1 MQLHGKNFIGAN
13 LSAEGKPSIFAFN
26 PREGRRLDTPFHEA
40 TAEEIDRALD
50 LAAQAA
56 VDLRKTSAEQIA
68 AFLEKLAAEIE
79 ALGDPLLEQA
89 SRESGLAIDRLTG
102 ERARTT
108 NQLRLFAN
116 VVRDGTYLDARIDT
130 ALPDR
135 KPLPRP
141 DLRRTLIPIGPVIVF
156 GASNFPFAFSVA
168 GGDTCAA
175 FAARNP
181 VVVKAHPAHP
191 GTSEMTASAVVK
203 AISASGLPNGMF
215 SLLHAADPA
224 VSISLVQHPAAK
236 AVGFTGSLRA
246 GRAIMDAAAQRPE
259 PIPAYVEMGSIN
271 PVFVLPGALKD
282 HDTLAQNLFNSA
294 TLGVGQFCT
303 SPGVVVGESGQ
314 QFAAFTKTLAGHFK
328 KAAAGTMLH
337 PGILK
342 SYRHDTEARGKVRGV
357 SAVASTVEVK
367 ENATEAAPVFFETD
381 GTTWMDNEELSSEI
395 FGPSSVA
402 VRAQSR
408 DELLQIAEGLEGSL
422 TASVFATPEDMEQYR
437 DLIDVLET
445 KAGRLI
451 FNGFPTGV
459 EVSYAMNHGGPYPAT
474 GDPKFTSVGTASIAR
489 FLRPV
494 CYQSFPQSLLPVEL
508 QNANE
513 RGIWR
518 TVDGVLT
525 KDAL

>member
-1 MQLHGKNFIGAN
+1 MQLHGKNFIGSG
-13 LSAEGKPSIFAFN
+13 LSAEGKPTIFAFN
-26 PREGRRLDTPFHEA
+26 PREGKKIDTPFYEA
-40 TAEEIDRALD
+40 TDDEIDRALN

-56 VDLRKTSAEQIA
+56 PELRKATAEQIA
-68 AFLEKLAAEIE
+68 SFLETLAAEID
-79 ALGDPLLEQA
+79 ALGDALLDQA
-89 SRESGLAIDRLTG
+89 SLESGLTKDRLTG

-108 NQLRLFAN
+108 NQLKLFAG
-116 VVRDGTYLDARIDT
+116 VVRDGAYLDVRIDT

-141 DLRRTLIPIGPVIVF
+141 DLRRMLVPIGPVVVF
-156 GASNFPFAFSVA
+156 GASNFPLAFSVA

-181 VVVKAHPAHP
+181 VVVKGHPAHP
-191 GTSEMTASAVVK
+191 GTSEMVATAVVK
-203 AISASGLPNGMF
+203 AVKANGLPAGTF
-215 SLLHAADPA
+215 SLVNAADPA

-236 AVGFTGSLRA
+236 AVGFTGSERA
-246 GRAIMDAAAQRPE
+246 GRAIMDAAAQRPQ

-282 HDTLAQNLFNSA
+282 TDTMAQNFFNSA
-294 TLGVGQFCT
+294 SLGVGQFCT
-303 SPGVVVGESGQ
+303 SPGVVVGEAGP
-314 QFAAFTKTLAGHFK
+314 QFAAFTQTLAKHFEK
-328 KAAAGTMLH
+328 GAAGTMLH
-337 PGILK
+337 PGILQGYK
-342 SYRHDTEARGKVRGV
+342 RSTEGRSKIHGV
-357 SAVASTVEVK
+357 TTVTSTVEAQ
-367 ENATEAAPVFFETD
+367 ESATQAVPVLFETD
-381 GTTWMDNEELSSEI
+381 GITWMDHEELTTEI

-402 VRAQSR
+402 VRARSR
-408 DELLQIAEGLEGSL
+408 DELLQIAEGLDGTL
-422 TASVFATPEDMEQYR
+422 TTSVFGTPEDLEENR
-437 DLIDVLET
+437 DLVAVLET

-459 EVSYAMNHGGPYPAT
+459 EVSPAMNHGGPYPAT

-494 CYQSFPQSLLPVEL
+494 CFQNFPQPLLPVEL
-508 QNANE
+508 QNSNE

-518 TVDGVLT
+518 MINGTLT